1 MRYVSLFTC
10 LLCLAVTTN
19 LWANPSGYVGRTLP
33 SSQGCGGGG
42 CHASVASLATSVT
55 LSTQVPILFQPGQT
69 KQFTI
74 VIAHESR
81 IRAGINIA
89 VKNSL
94 TSQTNV
100 GTLIPASGLFLSGG
114 ELTHSTPKTISGG
127 SVSFTFSWRAP
138 TTPGTYFLLATG
150 NAVNGNGKQDANDV
164 WNHMT
169 PIQITVEQPSDVS
182 EAIVPVFTSLASPLP
197 STDLVTVEFKA
208 DPQERFEATVTDM
221 QGQRI
226 FEDNLTTES
235 EQGRFQWNGSTAEGI
250 PARTGAY
257 VITLISNR
265 RVVRSRA
272 LIVH

>member
-1 MRYVSLFTC
+1 MRFLSLF
-10 LLCLAVTTN
+10 LCLFCSATATA
-19 LWANPSGYVGRTLP
+19 LMASPSGYVGRALP
-33 SSQGCGGGG
+33 TSQGCGGG
-42 CHASVASLATSVT
+42 CHASTANPATTVS
-55 LSTQVPILFQPGQT
+55 LSTQQPIVMQPGE
-69 KQFTI
+69 TI
-74 VIAHESR
+74 QLTVIIAHASR
-81 IRAGINIA
+81 TMAGINIA
-89 VKNSL
+89 VKASL
-94 TSQTNV
+94 TAQTNA
-100 GTLIPASGLFLSGG
+100 GALIAGDGLFLSAG
-114 ELTHSTPKTISGG
+114 ELTHNSPKTMSGG
-127 SVSFTFSWRAP
+127 QASFTFAWKAP
-138 TTPGTYFLLATG
+138 TVPGTYFLVATG
-150 NAVNGNGKQDANDV
+150 NAVNGNGRQDMNDV